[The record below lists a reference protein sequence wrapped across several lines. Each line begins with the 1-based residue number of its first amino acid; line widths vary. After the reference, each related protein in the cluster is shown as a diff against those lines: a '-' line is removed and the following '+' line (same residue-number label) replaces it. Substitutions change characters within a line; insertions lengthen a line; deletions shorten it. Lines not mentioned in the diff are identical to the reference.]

1 MCPFKAV
8 YPGLLVF
15 PQHENPPS
23 SPEPTGSFLQ
33 AWVWKLRQQII
44 TELVFLTIERI
55 NLLQQLRQFGGSFLG
70 DGGTGVW
77 HWSPACAALP
87 GEVSLL
93 KAQHLSTVKGCLVHA
108 QLGPA
113 PAGATGLQGGH
124 YPSSQPIGLSGKSKR
139 FFLSQIFGPTSFSPY
154 RLPPESF
161 HSCMQ
166 EWGEFRVQRWLQD
179 FLSVPA
185 VRAGINPRGG
195 DSKMPAGNVD
205 PELPGAQVKGRS
217 FGCAASQQDHSLI
230 ATPEVQMCHCAI
242 RAEEWPQNSS
252 SSW

>member
-77 HWSPACAALP
+77 HWSPACATLP

-139 FFLSQIFGPTSFSPY
+139 FFYPTSLD
-154 RLPPESF
+154 LPPLAPTGFLQSLFILACKSGES
-161 HSCMQ
+161 
-166 EWGEFRVQRWLQD
+166 
-179 FLSVPA
+179 SVC
-185 VRAGINPRGG
+185 RGG
-195 DSKMPAGNVD
+195 FRIS
-205 PELPGAQVKGRS
+205 
-217 FGCAASQQDHSLI
+217 
-230 ATPEVQMCHCAI
+230 
-242 RAEEWPQNSS
+242 
-252 SSW
+252 